1 MGLLVPL
8 CIGGRLAWGQ
18 HASALSQVKTVY
30 VQDFAG
36 GEGAALLHDGL
47 VQRLSRNR
55 FQIVSSRD
63 AADAFL
69 KGSGHVWIRAYISTN
84 VRTPERD
91 RRAVYGGYLSLE
103 LVGARGEP
111 LWSWLVTPGKL
122 TWNNIVDDLTGH
134 AAKKLLEDAESAP
147 QASASASS
155 RPGSVLASA
164 SLNGAGATFPAPLYK
179 MWFEEFEESHRGVH
193 ISYAPVGSGLGIE
206 KLAAG
211 QLDFAGSD
219 VTAELLIR
227 PGDSSRLRAVPTVLG
242 AVVPIYNLPGA
253 ITDLHLTGEAL
264 SDIYLGR
271 VTRWSDPEIR
281 KSNRDI
287 DLPDAPISV
296 LHRSDSS
303 GTTWVWSDFLA
314 TMSPAWSSSVS
325 RGTSLHWP
333 VGTGAEHNEGVA
345 DLVKKTPNSIGY
357 VELTY
362 AIQNQLSFAAVRNPA
377 GEYIHADLENVEE
390 AAKLGDGPGALP
402 RSLINAPG
410 KSAYPIVSFT
420 WLVFPMQ
427 ARDSATHESLLDL
440 LRWILVSGQRSCSAL
455 GYAPLP
461 RQIAEQQLR
470 ILNNN
475 PPL

>member
-1 MGLLVPL
+1 MALLIL
-8 CIGGRLAWGQ
+8 LSLGSGLAWGQ
-18 HASALSQVKTVY
+18 RASSLSQVKTVY
-30 VQDFAG
+30 VQDFEG

-47 VQRLSRNR
+47 AQRLARSR

-69 KGSGHVWIRAYISTN
+69 KGTGHVWIRAYISTN
-84 VRTPERD
+84 VRTPQRD

-111 LWSWLVTPGKL
+111 LWSLLVTPGKL
-122 TWNNIVDDLTGH
+122 TWNNIVDDLAGH

-147 QASASASS
+147 QNSASASS
-155 RPGSVLASA
+155 VPGNPPANANLT
-164 SLNGAGATFPAPLYK
+164 GAGATFPAPLYH
-179 MWFEEFEESHRGVH
+179 MWFQEFEESHRGVH

-219 VTAELLIR
+219 VAAELLIR
-227 PGDSSRLRAVPTVLG
+227 PEDSSRLRAVPTVLG

-264 SDIYLGR
+264 ADIYLGR

-281 KSNRDI
+281 KSNRDV

-296 LHRSDSS
+296 VHRSDSS

-314 TMSPAWSSSVS
+314 TVSPAWSSSVS

-345 DLVKKTPNSIGY
+345 DLVKNTPNSIGY

-362 AIQNQLSFAAVRNPA
+362 AIQNQLAFAAVRNPA
-377 GEYIHADLENVEE
+377 GEYIHADLDNVEE
-390 AAKLGDGPGALP
+390 AAKLADGPGALP
-402 RSLINAPG
+402 GSLINAPG

-420 WLVFPMQ
+420 WLVFPIQ
-427 ARDSATHESLLDL
+427 ARDPATRDSLMDL
-440 LRWILVSGQRSCSAL
+440 LRWILISGQKSCSAL

-461 RQIAEQQLR
+461 RAIAEQQLR
-470 ILNNN
+470 ILNN
-475 PPL
+475 PPK